1 MRGNKRTFPNF
12 HFAFVIS
19 VNSNSFHH
27 ETLERRWHDFFHL
40 FKWQGVL
47 KIFEFRLENSSNSET
62 LCNSMIFTSEDK
74 MTSSKLMKYELGVQR
89 NTNLKSIWNNYFSIW
104 VIWVLF
110 KLFSAKTKYMENRVT
125 WFPTTE
131 NWREINLISFWY
143 F

>member
-12 HFAFVIS
+12 HFSFVIS
-19 VNSNSFHH
+19 VNSNYFQHK
-27 ETLERRWHDFFHL
+27 TLERRWHDFFHL

-47 KIFEFRLENSSNSET
+47 KIFEFHLKIFPISET
-62 LCNSMIFTSEDK
+62 LCNSMIFTREDK
-74 MTSSKLMKYELGVQR
+74 MTSSNYEIWVGSLKLS
-89 NTNLKSIWNNYFSIW
+89 NLNSFRNYFQFG

-110 KLFSAKTKYMENRVT
+110 KLFFSKIKYMEIRVT

-131 NWREINLISFWY
+131 NGRKINLKPFWY